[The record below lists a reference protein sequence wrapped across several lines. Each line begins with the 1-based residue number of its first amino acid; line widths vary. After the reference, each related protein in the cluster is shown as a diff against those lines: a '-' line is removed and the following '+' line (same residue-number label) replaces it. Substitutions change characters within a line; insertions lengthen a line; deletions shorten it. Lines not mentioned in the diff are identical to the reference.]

1 MFSYELSTS
10 AYFSFYAN
18 ISGKFDSCQRHEF
31 IWGLSS
37 NCKTQV
43 EPIKQ
48 VEMVAR
54 LTITKEGSRRNQDM
68 ETDGETHRAGE
79 ENYAKNDSE
88 LREPQWP

>member
-1 MFSYELSTS
+1 M
-10 AYFSFYAN
+10 
-18 ISGKFDSCQRHEF
+18 
-31 IWGLSS
+31 
-37 NCKTQV
+37 

-88 LREPQWP
+88 LREPQ